1 MMLYGLAFKRRCS
14 GKNKFLEIHMSKFF
28 RASIATAVFAMA
40 FGAQAQTVNNAPSF
54 TINPNS
60 NGLATDGVEFQ
71 ANVMNGISSARVVSL
86 GGNRYES
93 NGYIQYNGFS
103 LNGQTVSVDD
113 TRLNSRF
120 GYGLYATFK
129 QTFTCSSLLS
139 PGVSCSIDSINLSL
153 FADQGSNNT
162 YNQSTLTR
170 DASVTANG
178 LQVLLGT
185 VTGINA
191 GSAGISA
198 EGGAFQNVNTNF
210 NITEAGSNFFVSP
223 DPFYS
228 FAFSSF
234 QNTTQGLTCRNA
246 AGSGSAANCVGAT
259 IVAINSETGNTD
271 FNGLPVDVPEPG
283 ALALM
288 GLGLLGMGAYRRK
301 RQK

>member
-1 MMLYGLAFKRRCS
+1 MTKL
-14 GKNKFLEIHMSKFF
+14 F
-28 RASIATAVFAMA
+28 RASLATALFAVA
-40 FGAQAQTVNNAPSF
+40 FGAQAQQVNNAPSF

-60 NGLATDGVEFQ
+60 NGLATDGVEFE

-86 GGNRYES
+86 GGNRYQS
-93 NGYIQYNGFS
+93 VGYIQYNGFS
-103 LNGQTVSVDD
+103 LNSQTVSVDD
-113 TRLNSRF
+113 TRLNSRN
-120 GYGLYATFK
+120 GYGLYATFT
-129 QTFTCSSLLS
+129 QTFTCSSLLA
-139 PGVSCSIDSINLSL
+139 PGVSCGIDSINLSL

-162 YNQSTLTR
+162 YVQAALGRN
-170 DASVTANG
+170 ASVTTNG
-178 LQVLLGT
+178 AQVLLGT
-185 VTGINA
+185 VTGVNA

-234 QNTTQGLTCRNA
+234 QNTSQGLTCRNA
-246 AGSGSAANCVGAT
+246 TSTGSGASCIGALE
-259 IVAINSETGNTD
+259 VAINSETGNTD
-271 FNGLPVDVPEPG
+271 FNGLPAEVPEPG

-301 RQK
+301 RLQK

>member
-1 MMLYGLAFKRRCS
+1 MTS
-14 GKNKFLEIHMSKFF
+14 KFL
-28 RASIATAVFAMA
+28 RASIATAMFAMA

-60 NGLATDGVEFQ
+60 NGLATDGTPFE
-71 ANVMNGISSARVVSL
+71 ANVMNGISSARVVNT
-86 GGNRYES
+86 GGNTYTS
-93 NGYIQYNGFS
+93 VGYIQYNGFS

-113 TRLNSRF
+113 TRLGSRN
-120 GYGLYATFK
+120 GYGLYATFT
-129 QTFTCSSLLS
+129 QTFSCNSLLA
-139 PGVSCSIDSINLSL
+139 PGVSCSITSINLSL
-153 FADQGSNNT
+153 FADKSFDNK
-162 YNQSTLTR
+162 YNQATLQN
-170 DASVTANG
+170 DATVTQTGA
-178 LQVLLGT
+178 QVLLGT
-185 VTGINA
+185 VTGVNA
-191 GSAGISA
+191 GSAGIST

-210 NITEAGSNFFVSP
+210 NITDAGSDFFVSP

-234 QNTTQGLTCRNA
+234 QNTSQGLTCRNA
-246 AGSGSAANCVGAT
+246 AGSGTAANCVGAT

-271 FNGLPVDVPEPG
+271 FNGPSEVPEPG

>member
-1 MMLYGLAFKRRCS
+1 
-14 GKNKFLEIHMSKFF
+14 MSKFF
-28 RASIATAVFAMA
+28 RASLATALFAMA
-40 FGAQAQTVNNAPSF
+40 FGAQAQVNNAPSF

-60 NGLATDGVEFQ
+60 NGLATDGAEFT

-93 NGYIQYNGFS
+93 VGYIQYNGFS
-103 LNGQTVSVDD
+103 LNGSTVPVDD
-113 TRLNSRF
+113 SRLNSRN
-120 GYGLYATFK
+120 GYGLYATFT

-139 PGVSCSIDSINLSL
+139 PGVSCGIDSINLSL
-153 FADQGSNNT
+153 FADKGFDNVF
-162 YNQSTLTR
+162 NQSTLQR
-170 DASVTANG
+170 DATVTTRG
-178 LQVLLGT
+178 EQVLLGT
-185 VTGINA
+185 VNRIID

-198 EGGAFQNVNTNF
+198 QGGAFQNVNTNF

-223 DPFYS
+223 DPFYT

-246 AGSGSAANCVGAT
+246 AGEGQFANCMGAT
-259 IVAINSETGNTD
+259 VVAINSETGNTD
-271 FNGLPVDVPEPG
+271 FNGAEVPEPG

-301 RQK
+301 RLQK

>member
-1 MMLYGLAFKRRCS
+1 
-14 GKNKFLEIHMSKFF
+14 MSKFF
-28 RASIATAVFAMA
+28 RASLATALFAMA
-40 FGAQAQTVNNAPSF
+40 FGAQAQSVNNAPSF

-60 NGLATDGVEFQ
+60 NGLATDGAEFT

-93 NGYIQYNGFS
+93 VGYIQYNGFS
-103 LNGQTVSVDD
+103 LNGSTVPVDD
-113 TRLNSRF
+113 SRLNSRN
-120 GYGLYATFK
+120 GYGLYATFT

-139 PGVSCSIDSINLSL
+139 PGVSCGIDSINLSL
-153 FADQGSNNT
+153 FADKGFDNVF
-162 YNQSTLTR
+162 NQSTLQR
-170 DASVTANG
+170 DATVTTRG
-178 LQVLLGT
+178 EQILLGT
-185 VTGINA
+185 VNRIID

-198 EGGAFQNVNTNF
+198 QGGALQNVNTNF

-223 DPFYS
+223 DPFYT

-246 AGSGSAANCVGAT
+246 AGEGQFANCLGAT
-259 IVAINSETGNTD
+259 VVAINSETGNTD
-271 FNGLPVDVPEPG
+271 FNGAPSEVPEPG

-301 RQK
+301 RLQK